1 MLKATQKSCGL
12 SKNEK
17 WYKQAWWR
25 DISVN
30 DAVKEKRRL
39 WKIWKYGGSKEDYV
53 LAKKVA
59 KQREFAAKKKAEKEK
74 IKDIETDTH
83 IIHCIAKQMKPENKD
98 IVGEKFIWDDNS
110 VLAFNEKENKK
121 SWK

>member
-17 WYKQAWWR
+17 WYKQAWWW
-25 DISVN
+25 DLSVN

-39 WKIWKYGGSKEDYV
+39 WKIWKYGGNKEDYV

-83 IIHCIAKQMKPENKD
+83 IIHCIAK
-98 IVGEKFIWDDNS
+98 
-110 VLAFNEKENKK
+110 
-121 SWK
+121 